1 MRVEN
6 SRFRLFS
13 HSNERTNTLSNS
25 EINESYMCIF
35 RVRAPKKKKI
45 LCTTYS
51 QLAYR
56 EQGTRPVRW
65 VRSVYPRRRISSSS
79 TSSSSSIRPSCY
91 ADFRCERRWWGD
103 DGVTPFDSNS
113 LSSGLVP
120 VKWHGRLQ
128 AGHAAPP
135 ARATVAVAC
144 VARPSQ
150 HVPIGTGAARTA
162 RIAPDADRT
171 ASAAVVATTVSSS
184 PYLLVLRLPAANRE
198 NEQAESNKLSSPS
211 S

>member
-35 RVRAPKKKKI
+35 RVRAPKKKKK

-135 ARATVAVAC
+135 ARAT
-144 VARPSQ
+144 R
-150 HVPIGTGAARTA
+150 GR
-162 RIAPDADRT
+162 RLRRAPKPTRADRDRGRT
-171 ASAAVVATTVSSS
+171 YGPDRSGRGSYSQRRGCRHHRVLLSLSASTTTT
-184 PYLLVLRLPAANRE
+184 RG
-198 NEQAESNKLSSPS
+198 
-211 S
+211 